1 MSRYFD
7 QQTQLA
13 KSEQKQTDNFLSSL
27 FFTSQKKSNA
37 QLRLTLCNPT
47 GKVFRKAFLFTKKS

>member
-27 FFTSQKKSNA
+27 FFTSQKKKQCSTQANPMQSNW
-37 QLRLTLCNPT
+37 Q
-47 GKVFRKAFLFTKKS
+47 GK